1 MCIATP
7 KGQRN
12 VRPYHVD
19 VDFSGLDK
27 LFVAPV
33 GLKGNSLGIAATEC
47 VCVCVCERELIIY
60 ECI

>member
-7 KGQRN
+7 KDQRN
-12 VRPYHVD
+12 VRPYHVN

-33 GLKGNSLGIAATEC
+33 RLKGNSLGIAAIEC
-47 VCVCVCERELIIY
+47 VCVC
-60 ECI
+60 